1 MPKTRTFFE
10 LPPRLFFNAGQVM
23 VASYKDGGLLF
34 LKPTESGAGS
44 LADTIMG
51 DQRAHSMKV
60 YRKRVGIES

>member
-1 MPKTRTFFE
+1 MPKTRTSFQ
-10 LPPRLFFNAGQVM
+10 LPPRIFFNAGQVI
-23 VASYKDGGLLF
+23 VASHKDEGLL
-34 LKPTESGAGS
+34 LLSPTESGSGS